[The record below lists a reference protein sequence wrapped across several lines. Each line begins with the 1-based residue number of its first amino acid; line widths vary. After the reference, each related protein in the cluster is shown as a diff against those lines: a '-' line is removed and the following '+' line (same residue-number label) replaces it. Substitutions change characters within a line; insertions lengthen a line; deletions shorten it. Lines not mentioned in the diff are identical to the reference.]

1 MRRRTYGE
9 YYLPMR
15 RGHFANS
22 STKFDQ
28 VIQIAPVQSARGPS
42 EKINLKKKF
51 PGTETFSG
59 ENAENTNNFLNSF
72 VGFFK
77 PAIL

>member
-1 MRRRTYGE
+1 MRRRTYGK
-9 YYLPMR
+9 YYLQIR
-15 RGHFANS
+15 CGCFAKS

-28 VIQIAPVQSARGPS
+28 AIQIAPVQSTRGPS

-51 PGTETFSG
+51 PGTEIFAG

-77 PAIL
+77 LAVL